1 MIVEAHAFHLAP
13 HLAVAESGFLRC
25 LDSNLGISTGI
36 GFHAPLRVCFEAISS
51 DRITYLDVLERH
63 AMPQELNVDTGI
75 FSQFICPVVI
85 VRDGYPL
92 QVRLVS
98 EVLRMRQHRSHQ
110 HAANDTTKCQ

>member
-13 HLAVAESGFLRC
+13 HLAVAETGFLRR
-25 LDSNLGISTGI
+25 LDSYLGISTGI
-36 GFHAPLRVCFEAISS
+36 GFHTPLGVSIEAISS
-51 DRITYLDVLERH
+51 NRITYLGVLDGH
-63 AMPQELNVDTGI
+63 AMPQELKADTGI

-98 EVLRMRQHRSHQ
+98 EVLCMRQHRSHQ